1 MNSILQQSNLTK
13 TSFCH
18 QQEGPHSAL
27 NDDEFY
33 DAVESGLDKIDE
45 EIEFRERLKLSRPP
59 ICSKAT
65 EHPLWSEVCFL
76 FDNTV

>member
-1 MNSILQQSNLTK
+1 MPVKLLKLASSRYLIILLL
-13 TSFCH
+13 F
-18 QQEGPHSAL
+18 QEGPHSAL

-59 ICSKAT
+59 PCSKAT
-65 EHPLWSEVCFL
+65 EHSLWPEVCF
-76 FDNTV
+76 

>member
-1 MNSILQQSNLTK
+1 MFIFLSL
-13 TSFCH
+13 
-18 QQEGPHSAL
+18 QEGPHSAL

-76 FDNTV
+76 YVYCHFYLWLDLRNKR